1 MSIEEIDRLLAYR
14 KLNKYVNSAD
24 EFQKVT
30 LVSDCYCVQLV
41 LILISRLG
49 KKNKT
54 STCTMKHDNHIDLPR
69 QKTSSEGY

>member
-30 LVSDCYCVQLV
+30 LVSIGPYFKFQT
-41 LILISRLG
+41 G
-49 KKNKT
+49 
-54 STCTMKHDNHIDLPR
+54 
-69 QKTSSEGY
+69 